1 MGETK
6 MGSAESD
13 IAGLNDKIVSVDT
26 ELDDVYKRLD
36 DIDAVLDKMKAA
48 LEGSEPETAAAM
60 ANGGV
65 IDSTSMIST
74 ANKDVLIY
82 CLVIFNIGTI
92 IGCISCL
99 FLSKQTQSKPKGY
112 VYDGVEENEIEN
124 LN

>member
-1 MGETK
+1 

-13 IAGLNDKIVSVDT
+13 IAGLNDKIVSVET
-26 ELDDVYKRLD
+26 QLDDIFNRLD
-36 DIDAVLDKMKAA
+36 DIDAVLDKMRAA
-48 LEGSEPETAAAM
+48 LDEPISAAM
-60 ANGGV
+60 ANGGAV
-65 IDSTSMIST
+65 DSTSMIST

-112 VYDGVEENEIEN
+112 VYDGV
-124 LN
+124 